1 MSSHFRGVK
10 AILTHWLLF
19 LSIIQLTTAHS
30 IAQHTLDTLRT
41 AAEVRNLPQEEANKG
56 YPVVIRGVITYCSN
70 RLITSCFVQDDTE
83 GIYIHSTQELPEDGS
98 LVIVRGKTVQ
108 KGFAPN
114 IDFGASVEVI
124 GTSPYPAPSPRP
136 PFFLM
141 KGKEDSKWVEVS
153 GMVHT
158 AYTDSFRAF
167 EGLYLHLKTTNNDR
181 ITLLIKTPQI
191 PPRIIGSFV
200 SVQGVAG
207 GRFNLENQLTGIV
220 IFVPDKDLLTIHT
233 PGIDAPFEELPTLP
247 ISHVLSFNF
256 NPDEGHYVKV
266 KGVVT
271 FIHPDGRF
279 AIRDSSGSLMVQAG
293 NNTPS
298 SLSVQDSVEVA
309 GFPYIGMVSP
319 LLEDATFIN
328 HGPAKGSFLTSLSTL
343 DSLHA
348 ARNLDLLA
356 ITAKLEETIH
366 VSNTSVLILESD
378 GFRFEANLNTP
389 HSLPSYP
396 PGSTLRLNGIME
408 LQFNPRIDP
417 PPANRP
423 FILQLRTLKD
433 IEVIQRGPWWTMAH
447 TSYLIIS
454 FAMVVGIAFAWS
466 FVLRKRILNQTRT
479 IRDQLNQV
487 QKLKIEAE
495 VANKAKSAFLASM
508 SHEIRTPLNGV
519 IGFSSL
525 LQDTTLDNE
534 QKEYVSTIHSS
545 GDMLLSVLNDI
556 LDFSKIEAGKLTL
569 EKQPFE
575 LHRCVEEALDVVLH
589 KSIEKNL
596 ELTHFL
602 DSSTPEWILGDST
615 RLRQIIINLL
625 SNAIKF
631 TDEGEVSLQVYG
643 GEISGSNEQVV
654 VFSVRDTGIGI
665 PPSKVS
671 SIFDIFTQ
679 ADSSTTRKFGGTGLG
694 LAICKRLSQL
704 MGGDIWVESIEEH
717 GSKFSFSIKSE
728 MIEAQD
734 LTKSKEKSTQFSGR
748 TAFIVEANQTTR
760 KLLITYCQQWGMN
773 YIIASDGTE
782 AIEKLTSLPPFDIAF
797 VNLNLASNNG
807 LEVAQTIQKRYL
819 NAPVVIVRSLNHRM
833 PATNPSMHVLH
844 LPVKQ
849 DTLHNL
855 LLSVF
860 FANNGSPSISKPS
873 IEKVENKR
881 YCVGLVE
888 NNRIYRKILHRLL
901 VQQGYS
907 VFAFA
912 ELSELLDELDSH
924 SFNAIMLDV
933 DTEASLESLSKT
945 ISLIKTTSPSSSV
958 VTMSSQE
965 SQLEITKPL
974 KHHIIAS
981 LKKPIPLQDLTQVFS
996 SLTHQFT
1003 N

>member
-1 MSSHFRGVK
+1 MSGHFRGVK
-10 AILTHWLLF
+10 RILLHWLF
-19 LSIIQLTTAHS
+19 FVSIIPFSTIPST
-30 IAQHTLDTLRT
+30 AQHTLDTLRT
-41 AAEVRNLPQEEANKG
+41 AAEIRNLPQEEANKG
-56 YPVVIRGVITYCSN
+56 YPVLIRGVITYCSN
-70 RLITSCFVQDDTE
+70 LLNTSCFVQDDTE
-83 GIYIHSTQELPEDGS
+83 GVYIHSTQELPEDGS
-98 LVIVRGKTVQ
+98 LVIVRGKTTQ
-108 KGFAPN
+108 PGFAPN
-114 IDFGASVEVI
+114 IDFGASVEVL
-124 GTSPYPAPSPRP
+124 GTSPYPEPSQRP

-153 GMVHT
+153 GMVHA
-158 AYTDSFRAF
+158 AYIDSFMAF

-181 ITLLIKTPQI
+181 ITLLIKTPNI
-191 PPRIIGSFV
+191 PPRIIGSFI

-207 GRFNLENQLTGIV
+207 GTFNLENQLTGIV

-233 PGIDAPFEELPTLP
+233 PGIDDPFEELPTLP
-247 ISHVLSFNF
+247 ISQVLSFRF
-256 NPDEGHYVKV
+256 DPQEGHYVKV

-271 FIHPDGRF
+271 FTHPDGRF
-279 AIRDSSGSLMVQAG
+279 AIRDSSGSLLVQAG
-293 NNTPS
+293 SSAPS
-298 SLSVQDSVEVA
+298 SLSIQDSVEVA

-328 HGPAKGSFLTSLSTL
+328 HGPAQRSFQPSLTTL
-343 DSLHA
+343 DSLHR
-348 ARNLDLLA
+348 ARNLDILS

-366 VSNTSVLILESD
+366 LGNTSVLILETD
-378 GFRFEANLNTP
+378 DYRFEANLNTVE
-389 HSLPSYP
+389 SLPSYP
-396 PGSTLRLNGIME
+396 PGSMLHLDGIME
-408 LQFNPRIDP
+408 LQFNPRIAT

-423 FILQLRTLKD
+423 FILHLRNTND
-433 IEVIQRGPWWTMAH
+433 IEVIQRSPWWTMAH
-447 TSYLIIS
+447 TSYLIIG

-466 FVLRKRILNQTRT
+466 FVLRRRILNQTRT

-487 QKLKIEAE
+487 QKLKVEAE

-534 QKEYVSTIHSS
+534 QQEYVSTIHSS
-545 GDMLLSVLNDI
+545 GDMLLSVLDDI

-575 LHRCVEEALDVVLH
+575 LHRCVEEALDVLLH

-643 GEISGSNEQVV
+643 GEISGSNEQIVI
-654 VFSVRDTGIGI
+654 FSVKDTGIGI

-704 MGGDIWVESIEEH
+704 MGGDIWVESIEGH

-728 MIEAQD
+728 MIEAQN
-734 LTKSKEKSTQFSGR
+734 LSNSKEKSTQFSGR

-760 KLLITYCQQWGMN
+760 KLLMTNCQQWGMN
-773 YIIASDGTE
+773 YIIASSGAE
-782 AIEKLTSLPPFDIAF
+782 ALDKLASLPPFDVAF
-797 VNLNLASNNG
+797 VNFSLVGNNG
-807 LEVAQTIQKRYL
+807 LDVAQAIQERYV
-819 NAPVVIVRSLNHRM
+819 NTPIVIVRSLNHRV
-833 PATNPSMHVLH
+833 PAAKQGMHILH

-855 LLSVF
+855 LLSIF
-860 FANNGSPSISKPS
+860 FTSNGSSSISKPTVDQEEDKS
-873 IEKVENKR
+873 
-881 YCVGLVE
+881 YSVGVVE

-901 VQQGYS
+901 IQQGYS

-912 ELSELLDELDSH
+912 EQSELLLELESY

-933 DTEASLESLSKT
+933 DTEVSLESLSKT
-945 ISLIKTTSPSSSV
+945 ISHIKTISPTSSV
-958 VTMSSQE
+958 ITMSSQE
-965 SQLEITKPL
+965 SPFEITDPL
-974 KHHIIAS
+974 KHQIIAS
-981 LKKPIPLQDLTQVFS
+981 LRKPIPLQDLTRFFP
-996 SLTHQFT
+996 T
-1003 N
+1003 

>member
-1 MSSHFRGVK
+1 MSGFLRGVK
-10 AILTHWLLF
+10 AILAHWLLF
-19 LSIIQLTTAHS
+19 GSIIQLTTVHS
-30 IAQHTLDTLRT
+30 TAQPKLDTLRT
-41 AAEVRNLPQEEANKG
+41 AAEIRNLSQEEASKG
-56 YPVVIRGVITYCSN
+56 YPVLIRGVITYCSN
-70 RLITSCFVQDDTE
+70 LLITSCFVQDDTE
-83 GIYIHSTQELPEDGS
+83 GVYIHSTQELPDDGS
-98 LVIVRGKTVQ
+98 LVIVRGKTAQ
-108 KGFAPN
+108 QGFAPN
-114 IDFGASVEVI
+114 IDYGASVEVI
-124 GTSPYPAPSPRP
+124 GTSPYPEPSPRP

-153 GMVHT
+153 GMVHA
-158 AYTDSFRAF
+158 AYIDSFMAF

-181 ITLLIKTPQI
+181 ITLLIKTPNI
-191 PPRIIGSFV
+191 PPRIIGSFI

-207 GRFNLENQLTGIV
+207 GTFNLENQLTGIV

-233 PGIDAPFEELPTLP
+233 PGIDDPFEELPTLP
-247 ISHVLSFNF
+247 ISQVLSFKF
-256 NPDEGHYVKV
+256 DPQEGHYVKV

-279 AIRDSSGSLMVQAG
+279 AIRDSSGSLLVQASS
-293 NNTPS
+293 NTPS
-298 SLSVQDSVEVA
+298 SLAVQDSVEVA

-328 HGPAKGSFLTSLSTL
+328 HGPTQRSFQASITTL
-343 DSLHA
+343 DSLHS
-348 ARNLDLLA
+348 ARNLDILS

-366 VSNTSVLILESD
+366 VRNTSVLILETD
-378 GFRFEANLNTP
+378 DYRFEANLNTTE
-389 HSLPSYP
+389 SLPSYP
-396 PGSTLRLNGIME
+396 PGSVLHLDGIME
-408 LQFNPRIDP
+408 LQFNPRIAAA
-417 PPANRP
+417 PANRP
-423 FILQLRTLKD
+423 FILHLRNIND

-447 TSYLIIS
+447 TSYLIIG
-454 FAMVVGIAFAWS
+454 FVMVVGIAFAWS
-466 FVLRKRILNQTRT
+466 FVLRRRILNQTRT

-487 QKLKIEAE
+487 QKLKVEAE

-545 GDMLLSVLNDI
+545 GDMLLSVLDDI

-643 GEISGSNEQVV
+643 GEISGSNEQLVI
-654 VFSVRDTGIGI
+654 FSVKDTGIGI

-704 MGGDIWVESIEEH
+704 MGGDIWVESIEGH

-728 MIEAQD
+728 MIEAQS
-734 LTKSKEKSTQFSGR
+734 LKQNNVKSTQFSGR

-773 YIIASDGTE
+773 YIIVSDGRE
-782 AIEKLTSLPPFDIAF
+782 ALEKLTSLPPFDIAF
-797 VNLNLASNNG
+797 INFSLSSNSGLDITKEIQERHVN
-807 LEVAQTIQKRYL
+807 TPI
-819 NAPVVIVRSLNHRM
+819 VIIRSLTHRI
-833 PATNPSMHVLH
+833 PDANPGMQVLH
-844 LPVKQ
+844 LPIKQ
-849 DTLHNL
+849 DALYNT
-855 LLSVF
+855 LLSIF
-860 FANNGSPSISKPS
+860 YSNNGNSPRSQVPVAK
-873 IEKVENKR
+873 EAHKG
-881 YCVGLVE
+881 YCIGIVE

-901 VQQGYS
+901 NQQGYS
-907 VFAFA
+907 VYAFA
-912 ELSELLDELDSH
+912 DLDELLDELETKAL
-924 SFNAIMLDV
+924 NVIMLDI
-933 DTEASLESLSKT
+933 DSEASFESTSKT
-945 ISLIKTTSPSSSV
+945 IAHIKTASPTSSII
-958 VTMSSQE
+958 TMSSQE
-965 SQLEITKPL
+965 SSIVTRDPL
-974 KHHIIAS
+974 KNQITAN

-996 SLTHQFT
+996 SLTHQLT

>member
-1 MSSHFRGVK
+1 MSSNFRGVK
-10 AILTHWLLF
+10 AILTHWLVF
-19 LSIIQLTTAHS
+19 VSIIQLTTLLS
-30 IAQHTLDTLRT
+30 TAQHSLDTLRT

-56 YPVVIRGVITYCSN
+56 YPVLIQGVITYCSN

-83 GIYIHSTQELPEDGS
+83 GVYIHSTKELPEDGS

-108 KGFAPN
+108 QGFAPN
-114 IDFGASVEVI
+114 IDFGASVEVL
-124 GTSPYPAPSPRP
+124 GTSPYPDPSPRP

-153 GMVHT
+153 GMVHA
-158 AYTDSFRAF
+158 AYIDSSRAF

-181 ITLLIKTPQI
+181 ITLLIKTQHI

-207 GRFNLENQLTGIV
+207 GTFNLENQLTGI
-220 IFVPDKDLLTIHT
+220 ILFVPDMELLTIHT

-247 ISHVLSFNF
+247 ISEVLSFKF
-256 NPDEGHYVKV
+256 NPQEGHYVKV

-279 AIRDSSGSLMVQAG
+279 AIRDSSGSLMVQASSEA
-293 NNTPS
+293 PS
-298 SLSVQDSVEVA
+298 ALSVKDSVEAA

-328 HGPAKGSFLTSLSTL
+328 HGPAQRSFQPSLTTL
-343 DSLHA
+343 DSLQT

-356 ITAKLEETIH
+356 ITAELGETIH
-366 VSNTSVLILESD
+366 VNNTSVLILESD
-378 GFRFEANLNTP
+378 NYRFEATFNTP

-396 PGSTLRLNGIME
+396 PGSILHLKGIME
-408 LQFNPRIDP
+408 LQFNPRNNS

-423 FILQLRTLKD
+423 FILHLQSLND

-447 TSYLIIS
+447 TSYLIIG

-466 FVLRKRILNQTRT
+466 IILRRRILNQTRT

-487 QKLKIEAE
+487 QKLKVEAE

-545 GDMLLSVLNDI
+545 GDMLLSVLDDI

-569 EKQPFE
+569 EKQPVE

-596 ELTHFL
+596 ELTHFI

-643 GEISGSNEQVV
+643 GEISGSNEQIVI
-654 VFSVRDTGIGI
+654 FSVKDTGIGI

-728 MIEAQD
+728 RIEAQNPD
-734 LTKSKEKSTQFSGR
+734 KSHEKSTQFSGR
-748 TAFIVEANQTTR
+748 TAFIVETNQTTR

-773 YIIASDGTE
+773 YIIASDGPE
-782 AIEKLTSLPPFDIAF
+782 SLDKSTYIPPFDIAF
-797 VNLNLASNNG
+797 INFSLASNNG
-807 LEVAQTIQKRYL
+807 LNVAKTIQERYV
-819 NAPVVIVRSLNHRM
+819 NTPIVIVRSLNHRM
-833 PATNPSMHVLH
+833 PTTNPGMHVLH

-849 DTLHNL
+849 DTLYNL
-855 LLSVF
+855 LLSIFYSSNGKRHTSKLLVEKEE
-860 FANNGSPSISKPS
+860 NNS
-873 IEKVENKR
+873 

-901 VQQGYS
+901 IQQGYS

-912 ELSELLDELDSH
+912 ELSELLDELESN
-924 SFNAIMLDV
+924 SFNAIMLDI
-933 DTEASLESLSKT
+933 DTEGSLDSLSKT
-945 ISLIKTTSPSSSV
+945 ISHIKTTSPTSSII
-958 VTMSSQE
+958 TMSSQE
-965 SQLEITKPL
+965 YSNDMTESVKNQV
-974 KHHIIAS
+974 AAN